1 MIVTTEWMEEN
12 YANFNR
18 LAFGG
23 QLPNIRMVIN
33 NRLSRAWGRAMYR
46 ISLRGGTCTPLKI
59 EMVNKRDCPEEVL
72 RNILVHEM
80 IHVEDYA
87 LHPEHFIVKTYYGEY
102 KQNRNYDA
110 HGNWFQEECNRI
122 NSMNLGVTATT
133 KIQSWESAASKLT
146 DKAQAAL
153 DKRTALKK
161 QEGAIIGLLR
171 KPNGKQPWFF
181 IKTNNIGRKAYERK
195 LLKDSDWYAKYTP
208 YIEWYRSFDP
218 KFMSYRN
225 ETGRGWWYTSEQY
238 NAFVN
243 DPGTEYLN
251 TTTISYDF
259 AENKN
264 MDYSK
269 IIQETIDN
277 FITRETNGTI
287 ITGEPG
293 QREYSKQIDD
303 DTIIGAIE

>member
-1 MIVTTEWMEEN
+1 MIVTTEWMKE
-12 YANFNR
+12 YYTKFNK

-23 QLPNIRMVIN
+23 QLPDIEMVIN
-33 NRLSRAWGRAMYR
+33 NRLNRCWGRAMYR
-46 ISLRGGTCTPLKI
+46 LNISYGTCTPLKI
-59 EMVNKRDCPEEVL
+59 EMVSKRDCPEEVL
-72 RNILVHEM
+72 KNILVHEM

-87 LHPEHFIVKTYYGEY
+87 LHPDHFIKRDYYGSY
-102 KQNRNYDA
+102 KKNSGYDA
-110 HGNWFQEECNRI
+110 HGSWFQSECNRI
-122 NSMNLGVTATT
+122 NSLNIGVTVTT
-133 KIQSWESAASKLT
+133 RVQSWESAASKLT

-153 DKRTALKK
+153 EKRTALKK

-195 LLKDSDWYAKYTP
+195 LLKDSDWYARYTP
-208 YIEWYRSFDP
+208 YIEWYRSFNP

-238 NAFVN
+238 NTFVN

-251 TTTISYDF
+251 TTRISYDF

-293 QREYSKQIDD
+293 QREYSRQIDD

>member
-12 YANFNR
+12 YAKFNE

-23 QLPNIRMVIN
+23 QLPNIKMVIN

-46 ISLRGGTCTPLKI
+46 ISLNYGTITPLRI
-59 EMVNKRDCPEEVL
+59 EMVSKRDCPEEVL

-80 IHVEDYA
+80 IHVLDYSS
-87 LHPEHFIVKTYYGEY
+87 HPEHFLVKNYWRYTKNKG
-102 KQNRNYDA
+102 YDA
-110 HGNWFQEECNRI
+110 HGSWFKGECNRI
-122 NSMNLGVTATT
+122 NSMNLGVTVTAQ
-133 KIQSWESAASKLT
+133 IQSWESNASKLS

-153 DKRTALKK
+153 DKRTAMKN

-181 IKTNNIGRKAYERK
+181 IKTNNIGRKSYERK
-195 LLKDSDWYAKYTP
+195 LLKDRDWYAHYTP
-208 YIEWYRSFDP
+208 YIEWYRSFNP
-218 KFMSYRN
+218 KYMAYRN
-225 ETGRGWWYTSEQY
+225 ETGRGWYYSNEQK

-243 DPGTEYLN
+243 EPETEYLS

-259 AENKN
+259 TENKN

-269 IIQETIDN
+269 IIQEAIND
-277 FITRETNGTI
+277 FVAKETNETI
-287 ITGEPG
+287 VTGEPG
-293 QREYSKQIDD
+293 QREYFKQIND